1 MMLESAVTKPQ
12 VVDLGAVTPA
22 ELEGLWQRQTHW
34 WREQLL
40 WDVTDAQA
48 ALRRVMARGGMPGKA
63 VQVAQQTVGY
73 AYFVIVGSLG
83 VIAHLQVLPE
93 WNRPL
98 IGLPLF
104 QETVT
109 ALRQRG
115 VSRIESACIA
125 VDCSW
130 LTPACE
136 QLGFQTYWREFL
148 RVNLRQGHAPLP
160 SPPQVS
166 LQPWQNS
173 HVHEAA
179 AIMQAAYAGSV
190 EAESNALYRSR
201 DGCHLL
207 LDHIL
212 YQGGCG
218 QPVPAASALARHRG
232 QGVGVIVV
240 TEIAPRQSHLVQV
253 VVLPPYQ
260 GRGVGR
266 LLLHY
271 SMSQLAALQFETLS
285 LIVSRANQRA
295 LGMYQ
300 AAGFRPVLAFPVYVW
315 EFLQEIS

>member
-1 MMLESAVTKPQ
+1 VDLSAVTP
-12 VVDLGAVTPA
+12 T

-48 ALRRVMARGGMPGKA
+48 ALRRVVARGGIPGKA
-63 VQVAQQTVGY
+63 VQVERRTVGY
-73 AYFVIVGSLG
+73 AYFVRVGSLA

-93 WNRPL
+93 WDHPL
-98 IGLPLF
+98 VGLPLL
-104 QETVT
+104 QETVA
-109 ALRQRG
+109 ALRQQG

-125 VDCSW
+125 SDSPW
-130 LTPACE
+130 LTSAFE
-136 QLGFQTYWREFL
+136 SLGFQTYWREFL
-148 RVNLRQGHAPLP
+148 RVGLRQGHEPALAP
-160 SPPQVS
+160 S
-166 LQPWQNS
+166 LMSLEAWQGA
-173 HVHEAA
+173 HMHEAA
-179 AIMQAAYAGSV
+179 DIMHAAYEGNV

-201 DGCHLL
+201 EGCRLL

-218 QPVPAASALARHRG
+218 RPVPAASALARHRG

-253 VVLPPYQ
+253 AVRPSYQ

-271 SMSQLAALQFETLS
+271 SMSRLAALQFETLS
-285 LIVSRANQRA
+285 LIVSRANLPARA
-295 LGMYQ
+295 MYQ
-300 AAGFRPVLAFPVYVW
+300 AAGMHTVLTFPVFVW
-315 EFLQEIS
+315 EHLQETS